1 MAGRRKGTKNN
12 SDKAPTRELFSDD
25 VTQAE
30 TQTTRAPEP
39 EKRHAG
45 THPYLDRRPVKF
57 INVPVG
63 GFFILNGDSW
73 QKIDSNRGQHFI
85 KIPGHEAAISGG
97 IANFSPGDYVFL
109 IDTTEDTR
117 P

>member
-1 MAGRRKGTKNN
+1 MPGRRKGTKNS

-45 THPYLDRRPVKF
+45 TPPYLERRPVKF
-57 INVPVG
+57 INVPVWG
-63 GFFILNGDSW
+63 RFLLNNTTWVKVTPDHGEYVIRSGCNISP
-73 QKIDSNRGQHFI
+73 QREKID
-85 KIPGHEAAISGG
+85 PATL
-97 IANFSPGDYVFL
+97 VFPL
-109 IDTTEDTR
+109 EDSR